1 MSTPA
6 HVTFFLLPGFNLAAL
21 GAAAGVLAEEARHI
35 PFTTMGLDGAPVSAS
50 CGIALRPDQRAEE
63 IAAETAILIIL
74 AGRDQEAETVE
85 AALVV
90 LRRARRRGV
99 VLWSI
104 GAGVL
109 MLARLGLEPGAQI
122 TAHPDLAEALRGLT
136 RRVDISHVPF
146 VWSPGLATARATG
159 AAALMRHALAEAL
172 MRHALAEARIAAAE
186 DIARRAEVARS
197 LLEPVEER
205 YDTSHKTVLAG
216 LSAMRENLFQPLAVS
231 AIAARVQVSERQL
244 SRLFEREL
252 GDTPQPVYRAMR
264 MEAAR
269 VEVRDGRRP
278 MQEIARDFGM
288 DSGHFSKTYLK
299 QFGIAPSADRRSV
312 IDGGNV
318 NG

>member
-63 IAAETAILIIL
+63 MAAETAILIIL

-109 MLARLGLEPGAQI
+109 LLARLGLEPGAQI

-159 AAALMRHALAEAL
+159 AAALMRHALAEA
-172 MRHALAEARIAAAE
+172 RIAAAE
-186 DIARRAEVARS
+186 DIARSAEVARS

-216 LSAMRENLFQPLAVS
+216 LSVMRENLFEPLPVS
-231 AIAARVQVSERQL
+231 VIAARVQVSERQL

>member
-6 HVTFFLLPGFNLAAL
+6 HFTFFLLPGFNLAAL

-35 PFTTMGLDGAPVSAS
+35 PFTTMGLDGASVSAS

-63 IAAETAILIIL
+63 MAAETAILIIL

-90 LRRARRRGV
+90 LRRARRRGI

-109 MLARLGLEPGAQI
+109 LLARLGLEPGAQI

-159 AAALMRHALAEAL
+159 AAALMRHALAEA
-172 MRHALAEARIAAAE
+172 RIAAAE

-216 LSAMRENLFQPLAVS
+216 LSVMRENLFQPLPISV
-231 AIAARVQVSERQL
+231 IAARVQVSERQL

>member
-35 PFTTMGLDGAPVSAS
+35 PFTTMGLDGASVSAS

-63 IAAETAILIIL
+63 MAAETAILIIL

-90 LRRARRRGV
+90 LRRARRRGI

-109 MLARLGLEPGAQI
+109 LLARLGLEPGAQI

-159 AAALMRHALAEAL
+159 AAALMRHALAEA
-172 MRHALAEARIAAAE
+172 RIAAAE

-216 LSAMRENLFQPLAVS
+216 LSVMRENLFQPLPISV
-231 AIAARVQVSERQL
+231 IAARVQVSERQL

>member
-63 IAAETAILIIL
+63 MAAETAILIIL

-109 MLARLGLEPGAQI
+109 LLARLGLEPGAQI

-159 AAALMRHALAEAL
+159 AAALMRHALAEA
-172 MRHALAEARIAAAE
+172 RIAAAE

-216 LSAMRENLFQPLAVS
+216 LSVMRENLFEPLPISV
-231 AIAARVQVSERQL
+231 IAARVQVSERQL

-312 IDGGNV
+312 IDGGT
-318 NG
+318 

>member
-63 IAAETAILIIL
+63 MAAETAILIIL

-90 LRRARRRGV
+90 LRRARRRGI

-109 MLARLGLEPGAQI
+109 LLARLGLEPGAQI

-159 AAALMRHALAEAL
+159 AAALMRHALAEA
-172 MRHALAEARIAAAE
+172 RIAAAE

-216 LSAMRENLFQPLAVS
+216 LSVMRENLFEPLPISV
-231 AIAARVQVSERQL
+231 IAARVQVSERQL

>member
-1 MSTPA
+1 
-6 HVTFFLLPGFNLAAL
+6 
-21 GAAAGVLAEEARHI
+21 
-35 PFTTMGLDGAPVSAS
+35 
-50 CGIALRPDQRAEE
+50 
-63 IAAETAILIIL
+63 
-74 AGRDQEAETVE
+74 
-85 AALVV
+85 
-90 LRRARRRGV
+90 
-99 VLWSI
+99 
-104 GAGVL
+104 
-109 MLARLGLEPGAQI
+109 
-122 TAHPDLAEALRGLT
+122 
-136 RRVDISHVPF
+136 
-146 VWSPGLATARATG
+146 
-159 AAALMRHALAEAL
+159 MRHALAEAL

>member
-35 PFTTMGLDGAPVSAS
+35 PFTTIGLDGAPVSAS
-50 CGIALRPDQRAEE
+50 CGIALRPDRRAEE
-63 IAAETAILIIL
+63 MAAETAILIIL

-109 MLARLGLEPGAQI
+109 LLARLGLEPGAQI

-159 AAALMRHALAEAL
+159 AAALMRHALAEA
-172 MRHALAEARIAAAE
+172 RIAAAE

-216 LSAMRENLFQPLAVS
+216 LSVMRENLFQPLPISV
-231 AIAARVQVSERQL
+231 IAARVQVSERQL

>member
-63 IAAETAILIIL
+63 MAAETAILIIL

-109 MLARLGLEPGAQI
+109 LLARLGLEPGAQI

-159 AAALMRHALAEAL
+159 AAALMRHALAEA
-172 MRHALAEARIAAAE
+172 RIAAAE

-216 LSAMRENLFQPLAVS
+216 LSVMRENLFEPLPISV
-231 AIAARVQVSERQL
+231 IAARVQVSERQL

>member
-63 IAAETAILIIL
+63 MAAETAILIIL

-90 LRRARRRGV
+90 LRRARRRGI

-109 MLARLGLEPGAQI
+109 LLARLGLEPGAQI

-159 AAALMRHALAEAL
+159 AAAL

>member
-63 IAAETAILIIL
+63 MAAETAILIIL

-109 MLARLGLEPGAQI
+109 LLARLGLEPGAQI

-159 AAALMRHALAEAL
+159 AAALMRHALAEA
-172 MRHALAEARIAAAE
+172 RIAAAE

-216 LSAMRENLFQPLAVS
+216 LSVMRENLFQPLPISV
-231 AIAARVQVSERQL
+231 IAARVQVSERQL